1 MDDGADNQ
9 ICTIFWGV
17 CVCVLGG
24 GGGHKTSEKA
34 NCVLVWAL
42 INLKSVEL
50 KLVLHALRV
59 AGTSMGFCA
68 INVVWWLGPP
78 QIEAWD

>member
-34 NCVLVWAL
+34 NCVLV
-42 INLKSVEL
+42 
-50 KLVLHALRV
+50 
-59 AGTSMGFCA
+59 
-68 INVVWWLGPP
+68 
-78 QIEAWD
+78 